1 MKARRLVV
9 CLIIVVALIP
19 VALLSL
25 TTQAG
30 AQSVHDAAEHL
41 VMGNPSGAT
50 TDTNNPNNY
59 LMQKQQYVLSYSR
72 DRGTPNWV
80 SWHLDSSW
88 ITGVADRQDDYRADT
103 TLPSG

>member
-9 CLIIVVALIP
+9 CLIIVTALIP
-19 VALLSL
+19 VALLSSTTL
-25 TTQAG
+25 THAG
-30 AQSVHDAAEHL
+30 AQSIHDAAEQL

-59 LMQKQQYVLSYSR
+59 LMQKQQYALSYSR
-72 DRGTPNWV
+72 DHGTPNWV

-103 TLPSG
+103 S